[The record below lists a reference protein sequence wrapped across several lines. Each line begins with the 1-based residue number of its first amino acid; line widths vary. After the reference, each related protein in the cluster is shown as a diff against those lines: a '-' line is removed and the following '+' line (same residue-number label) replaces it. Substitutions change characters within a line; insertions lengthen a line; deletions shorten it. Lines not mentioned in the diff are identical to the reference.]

1 MGRIKSLTT
10 DWDNVTIKAQS
21 TERIATMKKA
31 YIVRALRTY
40 AYNQLVQAASAEEA
54 EQLVLDAPYFNI
66 EHATLHGVDVI
77 EVEPT
82 AKEESVK

>member
-10 DWDNVTIKAQS
+10 DWDNVTIKAPS
-21 TERIATMKKA
+21 TERIVTMKKP

-40 AYNQLVQAASAEEA
+40 AYNQLVEAASAEEA
-54 EQLVLDAPYFNI
+54 EKLVLDAPYFNI

-82 AKEESVK
+82 AKEEK

>member
-1 MGRIKSLTT
+1 
-10 DWDNVTIKAQS
+10 
-21 TERIATMKKA
+21 MKKA

-40 AYNQLVQAASAEEA
+40 AYNQLVHAASAEEA

-77 EVEPT
+77 EVESLWPRGLSTKSRLPRLKPT
-82 AKEESVK
+82 KEESVK